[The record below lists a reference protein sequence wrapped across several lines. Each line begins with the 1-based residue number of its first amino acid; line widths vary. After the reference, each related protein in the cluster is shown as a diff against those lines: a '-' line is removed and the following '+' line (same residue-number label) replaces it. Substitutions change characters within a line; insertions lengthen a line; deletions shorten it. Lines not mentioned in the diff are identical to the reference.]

1 MKLYYAPGACSIGI
15 HVLLNEIGKPFELAK
30 VDLAGGKQYQPEFTN
45 VNPKS
50 KVPTLERDDGSVLT
64 EFPAIATWLARSN
77 PDKKLLVDDPE
88 GMARTLEML
97 DYVVSTVHMHGFS
110 RLFRTVNYTPNEA
123 DFETVRKRGR
133 DMIDSGFAI
142 INDKLKG
149 KEYVT
154 GSFSIADCALFY
166 VELWAGRVKIPL
178 PANMQAHF
186 DRMKARPAVQKTL
199 QAEGLAA

>member
-15 HVLLNEIGKPFELAK
+15 HVLLNEIGKPFELEK
-30 VDLAGGKQYQPEFTN
+30 VDLAGGKQFQPEFTS

-50 KVPTLERDDGSVLT
+50 KVPTLRRDDGSVLT
-64 EFPAIATWLARSN
+64 EFPAIAAWLARSN
-77 PDKKLLVDDPE
+77 PDKKLLADDAE
-88 GMARTLEML
+88 GMARALETL
-97 DYVVSTVHMHGFS
+97 DYVVATVHMRGFS
-110 RLFRTVNYTPNEA
+110 RLFRTADYTPNEA
-123 DFETVRKRGR
+123 DFEAVRARGR
-133 DMIDSGFAI
+133 EMIDKGFALL
-142 INDKLKG
+142 DERLKG
-149 KEYVT
+149 KDYVT

-178 PANMQAHF
+178 PANLQAHF